1 VTTGD
6 AAPDVAAS
14 ASSTTSGRSDAPRV
28 FRHGD
33 SSFEGKFDALLKR
46 RLFLANVLGCCIG
59 GFALAASVATYFMT
73 IDEEKGFFDSTRTA
87 IVALL
92 LAAGSLV
99 LLLRRPRLAT
109 RTLHAVD
116 AVGTAIGTLGPIAIY
131 AAAYDTGPGWC
142 LHFVVIAVFARA
154 VFVPSRPLRTFI
166 LSASAAVAWLV
177 LELAHGEVFMANDV
191 TAKYFAAHVVWNQV
205 VLWLC
210 AALATYA
217 SYANYALRIEA
228 YQATRVGQYEL
239 EEKIGEGAMGEVW
252 RARHGLLRR
261 PTAVKLIRGEIVD
274 AKTRKRFEHEVRQT
288 CRLSHPN
295 VVAIYDYGHTE
306 DGVFF
311 YAMELV
317 AGEDLGRI
325 LARDG
330 PLPASRVIHVLAQ
343 ACEALAEAHATSLV
357 HRDVKTANLMLC
369 RRGLVHDVVKVMDFG
384 LVKDLR
390 GDDPDLAGSGE
401 VCGTP
406 ETISPEAARGRDV
419 GPAADVYAIGAVGC
433 QLLTGRAVFDAKT
446 AVEMVLAH
454 VGREPIRPS
463 ERVADVPR
471 DLEDVLMR
479 CLRKDPAERPASALA
494 LRDALLACR
503 DAGKWTQDDAARWWN
518 GRSVAAAP
526 TRDAAGAAR

>member
-1 VTTGD
+1 VTEGVSAD
-6 AAPDVAAS
+6 DVGSS
-14 ASSTTSGRSDAPRV
+14 ASSTGGGAASRPRV

-33 SSFEGKFDALLKR
+33 SSFEGKFDALLQR
-46 RLFLANVLGCCIG
+46 RLFLANALGCCIG
-59 GFALAASVATYFMT
+59 SFALAASVATYFMT
-73 IDEEKGFFDSTRTA
+73 DDFRSTPFFGTTRVLILGFVLGA
-87 IVALL
+87 GALL
-92 LAAGSLV
+92 LF
-99 LLLRRPRLAT
+99 LRRAKRSARAL
-109 RTLHAVD
+109 RAVD
-116 AVGTAIGTLGPIAIY
+116 AAGLAIGALGPIAIY
-131 AAAYDTGPGWC
+131 AGGYESGPGWC
-142 LHFVVIAVFARA
+142 MHFTLIALFARA
-154 VFVPSRPLRTFI
+154 VFVPSRALNTFV
-166 LSASAAVAWLV
+166 LSAAAPLAWLA
-177 LELAHGEVFMANDV
+177 LELAHGDIWLGVDV
-191 TAKYFAAHVVWNQV
+191 VAKYFAAHVMWNQV

-210 AALATYA
+210 VAVATYA
-217 SYANYALRIEA
+217 SHTNYALRIEA
-228 YQATRVGQYEL
+228 FQATRVGQYEL

-295 VVAIYDYGHTE
+295 VVAIYDYGHTD

-317 AGEDLGRI
+317 DGEDLGRI
-325 LARDG
+325 VARDG
-330 PLPASRVIHVLAQ
+330 PLPASRVVHVLVQ

-357 HRDVKTANLMLC
+357 HRDVKAANLMLC

-390 GDDPDLAGSGE
+390 TDDPDLAGAGE

-433 QLLTGRAVFDAKT
+433 FLLTGAHPFDAKS

-454 VGREPIRPS
+454 LNREPIRPS
-463 ERVADVPR
+463 ARVADVPD
-471 DLEDVLMR
+471 DLENVLMS
-479 CLRKDPAERPASALA
+479 CLRKNAADRPASALA

-503 DAGKWTQDDAARWWN
+503 DAGRWTQADAARWWTVR
-518 GRSVAAAP
+518 G
-526 TRDAAGAAR
+526 TGASRPFVGETA